1 MALPLAKSRHS
12 TSIYRSYT
20 EGRMWLNFVIK
31 ACFSQ
36 STATS
41 ESITVATGYCTL
53 DEIRGSGT
61 TRTDRIVQAKPWP
74 GIHLKLLGTAA
85 EKSNS
90 VPLSSMRFRIAIK
103 VIIKESW
110 KRSTMS
116 VGYYWHVVGLGEGQD
131 MHLHRLSEK
140 DCPSRI
146 F

>member
-1 MALPLAKSRHS
+1 
-12 TSIYRSYT
+12 
-20 EGRMWLNFVIK
+20 MWLNFVIK

-53 DEIRGSGT
+53 DEIRGSES

-74 GIHLKLLGTAA
+74 GTHLKLFGTVA

-90 VPLSSMRFRIAIK
+90 VPLSSIRFRIAIK
-103 VIIKESW
+103 VIIKASW

-116 VGYYWHVVGLGEGQD
+116 VGYYQVYWEWQNDNITCTCYLEKVVLLEFFEDTSFNFDKLIGHEK
-131 MHLHRLSEK
+131 SE
-140 DCPSRI
+140 
-146 F
+146 